1 MVVFLRGA
9 NIYLSLSWLHN
20 KIKRPHHCL
29 LPKQLFVTN
38 ICLYLPQQ
46 IILTNIEML
55 TDSNIKQFFSVFP
68 LCVCCANIAGHRHII
83 NSYPHISGIPV
94 PRIHKKLKKA
104 KTKVCWIFFIQWW
117 PLWNLSDVCGLQ
129 QSYIGLYWSR
139 KASFGLWWS
148 P

>member
-55 TDSNIKQFFSVFP
+55 TDSNIKQLFFCVSPVCV
-68 LCVCCANIAGHRHII
+68 LCQYCGSPAYHQFI
-83 NSYPHISGIPV
+83 
-94 PRIHKKLKKA
+94 RIHLRDPPRTFINIFLKGSSHKYMIIA
-104 KTKVCWIFFIQWW
+104 CFLRNEIWCR
-117 PLWNLSDVCGLQ
+117 S
-129 QSYIGLYWSR
+129 
-139 KASFGLWWS
+139 
-148 P
+148 